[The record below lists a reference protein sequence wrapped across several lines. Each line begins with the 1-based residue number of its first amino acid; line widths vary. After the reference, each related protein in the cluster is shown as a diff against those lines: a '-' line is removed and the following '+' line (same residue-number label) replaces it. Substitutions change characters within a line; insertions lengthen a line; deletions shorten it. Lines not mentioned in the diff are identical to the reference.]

1 MTTFI
6 IDKKIFCIF
15 LFLSCF
21 TFLLFF
27 AFSFKI
33 LFILIQNKYCFF
45 SFFFFSKFFHSFF
58 CCVNLR
64 LATSIDNRS
73 SLSIKDVFALL
84 LRFFASLRE
93 RRRSMKEQS
102 SNYLIYF
109 CSLLHFFAR
118 GAKRRKRARKSFA
131 SRSCLRSVS

>member
-58 CCVNLR
+58 CCVNLH
-64 LATSIDNRS
+64 LAPSIDNLS

-84 LRFFASLRE
+84 LRFFAK

-109 CSLLHFFAR
+109 CLL
-118 GAKRRKRARKSFA
+118 RARKSFV
-131 SRSCLRSVS
+131 SRSFLRSVS